1 MKENPE
7 EEIIKATQTNFHFL
21 LGIVQQKKKHTHTHT
36 EKTIQNTFFFISLK
50 LGIMQKQAP
59 NLIIGTMNAYI

>member
-7 EEIIKATQTNFHFL
+7 EEIIKATQKNFHFL
-21 LGIVQQKKKHTHTHT
+21 LGIAQQKKKHTHT